1 MTPNSADFTLNEG
14 EPVFILLET
23 DLQPNIE
30 NANNVLMVIRN
41 KNLNISSV
49 KLRKLL
55 NHFKLML
62 ISIRN
67 KKITF
72 LQIEHFGRPLAW
84 KVDSRFA
91 VLLHSDLDHFT
102 ELVMRS
108 FMQRNLTINDNLS
121 LTRIECKVDHF
132 CERMFRVNLNFLP
145 LSAVSIEGEP
155 QPFEAIKSH
164 SRKDIVNRVMRRLS
178 TEQWD
183 KYLAGLCNLNILAS
197 QASEYEYNKN
207 RTEGKTGIVK
217 PDLIPSKSDSS
228 PRRLTSPNDAGAS
241 TSTMRKPSPK
251 PSPRTS
257 PLKLIPE
264 VSLEKTESPPPPP
277 LATVEPENV
286 PDAVD
291 LTRELTTSAAN
302 LAEPINE
309 KTITREL
316 INSERA
322 EAVEKTPSQPAAA
335 EKTTQPVVSSRHN
348 GTARPTLVRSKG
360 SLLACKPPNV
370 IVYSDSLATRDSVIT
385 MLATILEPDM
395 YTIYPLTPQQVKTK
409 IWIDNTT
416 LLVVCGY
423 VAPDIG
429 EILTEY
435 FLRGGKML
443 SLCSDVLHIVL
454 PSFRTHAEVR
464 EHELVQFSY
473 GRWQRVRMMHHIFC
487 YQPSPVR
494 KHFSTD
500 SDEPQPSR
508 KP

>member
-1 MTPNSADFTLNEG
+1 
-14 EPVFILLET
+14 
-23 DLQPNIE
+23 
-30 NANNVLMVIRN
+30 
-41 KNLNISSV
+41 
-49 KLRKLL
+49 
-55 NHFKLML
+55 
-62 ISIRN
+62 
-67 KKITF
+67 
-72 LQIEHFGRPLAW
+72 
-84 KVDSRFA
+84 
-91 VLLHSDLDHFT
+91 
-102 ELVMRS
+102 
-108 FMQRNLTINDNLS
+108 
-121 LTRIECKVDHF
+121 
-132 CERMFRVNLNFLP
+132 
-145 LSAVSIEGEP
+145 
-155 QPFEAIKSH
+155 
-164 SRKDIVNRVMRRLS
+164 MRRLS

-217 PDLIPSKSDSS
+217 PDLISSRNDSS
-228 PRRLTSPNDAGAS
+228 PRRLTNSNDAGAS
-241 TSTMRKPSPK
+241 TSTMRKPSLK

-264 VSLEKTESPPPPP
+264 VSLEKTESPPPP
-277 LATVEPENV
+277 LAPVEPENV

-291 LTRELTTSAAN
+291 LMRELTASVTN
-302 LAEPINE
+302 LTEPITE
-309 KTITREL
+309 KTITSEL
-316 INSERA
+316 INSERDA
-322 EAVEKTPSQPAAA
+322 ASPPSAIEKISSPPTATGRTP
-335 EKTTQPVVSSRHN
+335 QPVVSSRHN
-348 GTARPTLVRSKG
+348 GAARPTLVRSKG

-370 IVYSDSLATRDSVIT
+370 IVYSDSLATRDGVIA

-395 YTIYPLTPQQVKTK
+395 YTIYPLTPQQVRSK